1 MLIPFGLILPKMTNT
16 TNTQVFITIKITS
29 QKQSNKKD
37 YSLLSDTILVAYLIN
52 LNLTFI
58 MKFCH
63 PKKLIRDF
71 IFCFFFLCFVKI
83 RFLKLLG

>member
-16 TNTQVFITIKITS
+16 TNTQVFITTNITS
-29 QKQSNKKD
+29 QKQSNKQD
-37 YSLLSDTILVAYLIN
+37 YSLLSDIILVAYLIN

-63 PKKLIRDF
+63 PKKLSN
-71 IFCFFFLCFVKI
+71 
-83 RFLKLLG
+83 LGLSITRSNGSVRLNPN